1 LSFEQIE
8 KTTTLYKC
16 DEEYDQICSY
26 RIIEPLGMLPQLLL
40 IDNTEEDDDIDIKKL
55 AERRKEAA

>member
-1 LSFEQIE
+1 
-8 KTTTLYKC
+8 
-16 DEEYDQICSY
+16 
-26 RIIEPLGMLPQLLL
+26 MLPQLLL